1 MEEKEAISQAAHKK
15 EESARD
21 EKWIK
26 HWEERRMHT
35 DGNTDKEIANMDH
48 VDFSLFLQEIEHH

>member
-26 HWEERRMHT
+26 HWEERRIHT
-35 DGNTDKEIANMDH
+35 GGNAEKEIANMDH
-48 VDFSLFLQEIEHH
+48 ADFSLFLQEIEHH